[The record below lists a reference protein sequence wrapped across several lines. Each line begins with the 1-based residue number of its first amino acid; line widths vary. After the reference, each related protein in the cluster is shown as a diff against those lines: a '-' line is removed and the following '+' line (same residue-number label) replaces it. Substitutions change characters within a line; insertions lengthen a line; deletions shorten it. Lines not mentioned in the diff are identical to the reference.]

1 MIVHGVEIGIGLLKF
16 HAGFL
21 NLLYFLLQGVFKPV
35 IYVGVTAN
43 VIHAGINALL
53 IKGADFG
60 FQYVYIKNHL
70 AATFIVNL
78 KPDETI

>member
-1 MIVHGVEIGIGLLKF
+1 MIVQGVEICIGPLKF

-43 VIHAGINALL
+43 VMHVGISSLL
-53 IKGADFG
+53 IKGADLG
-60 FQYVYIKNHL
+60 FQYVYIKNRIL
-70 AATFIVNL
+70 
-78 KPDETI
+78 